1 MSTVKQIQNLE
12 NKRAMLIERLCQTQ
26 AMIKGSFSTSYRR
39 CGQANCRCADGA
51 GHPMNRIS
59 YTDKGKS
66 RTKLVREEDIE
77 WARQMTEVY
86 KRFRKDRQALRQLEK
101 RINIAIDQL
110 EEKTIKRTAVKRGY
124 QF

>member
-1 MSTVKQIQNLE
+1 MSTAKQIHNLE

-39 CGQANCRCADGA
+39 CGQANCRCADGV

-59 YTDKGKS
+59 YTDQGKS
-66 RTKLVREEDIE
+66 RTKLVRSDDIE

-86 KRFRKDRQALRQLEK
+86 KRFRKDRQALRLLEK
-101 RINIAIDQL
+101 RINLAIDQL
-110 EEKTIKRTAVKRGY
+110 EAKTIKRTEAKKGY